1 MHWNSSWW
9 PLVAV
14 PTAEKNQNK
23 TERPPVRHVH
33 GEENPNAVD
42 LQPKVQ
48 KSQNSHFTP
57 VWQPPTEAVMTV
69 NQAGEGSGRGSTPN
83 YCRSAPKK
91 KNPKQKN
98 QKEERTL
105 KDVERKGTG
114 GGKREGG
121 PSSLL
126 ARLTQKRGPRVFF
139 VERERVT
146 TEFIHICCLIHLLF
160 YRYFSMNLT
169 I

>member
-1 MHWNSSWW
+1 
-9 PLVAV
+9 
-14 PTAEKNQNK
+14 
-23 TERPPVRHVH
+23 
-33 GEENPNAVD
+33 
-42 LQPKVQ
+42 
-48 KSQNSHFTP
+48 
-57 VWQPPTEAVMTV
+57 MTV